1 MQLQQGALDNPKL
14 RGVLR
19 ITELL
24 QKEWQKGDAH
34 SPALVISTEP
44 GLNRVKKK
52 LFLNHSFPLGST
64 ELLGGQIP
72 GISTTFF
79 PGRKATLHSEKL
91 IGSLAIEV
99 PRVPSGQL
107 SRFNHTRN

>member
-24 QKEWQKGDAH
+24 QKQWQNGVTH
-34 SPALVISTEP
+34 SPALAISTEL
-44 GLNRVKKK
+44 GLNRVEKK
-52 LFLNHSFPLGST
+52 LFPNYSFPLGST

-72 GISTTFF
+72 GVSTKFF
-79 PGRKATLHSEKL
+79 P
-91 IGSLAIEV
+91 
-99 PRVPSGQL
+99 
-107 SRFNHTRN
+107 